1 VRNQRP
7 RSVVITVGDEILGG
21 FIQDTNSHLLARRLR
36 EAGFAP
42 IRIEVVGDD
51 VEDIAAAIRR
61 ALGQP
66 QVARVVV
73 SGGLG
78 PTADDRTLEA
88 VALALDR
95 PLEEHPEALAH
106 VAGIVERMWQ
116 AKWVETPEISEPN
129 RKMTRLPRG
138 AEAIPNRRGMAPGVA
153 VALDPL
159 PDSVAGGDDGR
170 RWLLVLPGVPRE
182 LATMLDEE
190 VVPRYL
196 TGGITEIVE
205 ELRLP
210 FAVEADY
217 AGVLDAVTREY
228 PDVQVGSYP
237 QTEARELV
245 IRVRGT
251 DRDRVRRAVV
261 AIAGVPPRST
271 SARRGRS
278 AEERDA
284 PPRPDPG

>member
-1 VRNQRP
+1 MRDQRP

-36 EAGFAP
+36 EAGFP
-42 IRIEVVGDD
+42 PLRIEIVADD
-51 VEDIAAAIRR
+51 VEDIAVAIRR

-116 AKWVETPEISEPN
+116 AKWVETPEISEAN

-138 AEAIPNRRGMAPGVA
+138 AEVIPNRRGMAPGVA
-153 VALDPL
+153 VALGHL
-159 PDSVAGGDDGR
+159 PGTSSGGDGGR

-196 TGGITEIVE
+196 TGGVVEVVE

-217 AGVLDAVTREY
+217 ASVLDAVTREY
-228 PDVQVGSYP
+228 PDVRVGSYP

-251 DRDRVRRAVV
+251 DPGRVRRAI
-261 AIAGVPPRST
+261 AIIASVPSRATPRGPSGKGHDSPPG
-271 SARRGRS
+271 SA
-278 AEERDA
+278 
-284 PPRPDPG
+284 PG